1 MKKILSL
8 FISIII
14 VSSMVFGCFSSA
26 VFAADEKQKL
36 AKELLDM
43 TGNKLA
49 ISGTVARFGY
59 GNSSKGETNTAVNE
73 TLFGKKVILIN
84 ALANYTNDNNDTRL
98 QISTASGINS
108 GKVRLS
114 YGLYLAA
121 TSDGTLSFRA
131 RRTGNTA
138 PVINIDL
145 KELNLVP
152 YRWYEIVIEIDLE
165 KTSDNCTVKAI
176 DENGSLYASKT
187 VGFDFKTS
195 SYSLGNM
202 FLWGT
207 PRTDAKPA
215 GAPSH
220 LSGEIAYYAIRDI
233 YISHEDGTEKVK
245 ILSVGS
251 AGEVAHSQNKIS
263 FKLSQKL
270 DTLLPNHILIK
281 NKANLSDTISI
292 SSIDNVQSDG
302 GGYVVNATLGR
313 SLAPWTDYYL
323 EISGS
328 VYSGYKEVKSDGLY
342 DIIPVGKG
350 FHTPS
355 APFDIKDPDFSY
367 NGSVLKADTK
377 MINTTGAKD
386 VCFVLASYSHRGKV
400 KAIVQK
406 AYPAFE
412 AVYPGSDADI
422 SIPAEDGDIIRF
434 FVIDNMQNKKALFGK
449 SWTVNYDGT
458 PAEAFVSS
466 AGNNKTPG
474 TIKLGDFDYD
484 KKKITADIKNITSD
498 AANGILTVY
507 SDASRPVFADFI
519 TTKSD
524 GSYLKEISFADSFPY
539 GTYTVEFTLEDMT
552 SLKSS
557 FTYYTPEE
565 IKENTRRD
573 ILTLAKQA
581 PNSGTLMNVILG
593 INENGEK
600 INNNFD
606 VFKADAKSEF
616 YDLVKNKDE
625 VFALMKQNMSQ
636 AGTYSELISLFN
648 SSAQSRYN
656 TENNAVIN
664 PSVNNNNYGPSNT
677 VVTENRGSSSP
688 AVSGGAMPAAPSA
701 PQASFVDTKGHW
713 AEKFMEDLSKKGIIN
728 GYNDGTFRPENHITR
743 AELAKLLT
751 GAFGQSEDSFADFS
765 DVAPDSW
772 YYKSIAAA
780 LADGI
785 VTGYD
790 DGSFKPDAFVTRQDA
805 VLMMYRAMSLKKE
818 LPSGYTLF
826 KDDFEI
832 SSYAAN
838 ATRCLGELGIITG
851 NEDKEFKPQN
861 NITRAEIAAV
871 VCRGLDYLQSH

>member
-8 FISIII
+8 FISIIL

-36 AKELLDM
+36 AKTILDM
-43 TGNKLA
+43 TGNNLS
-49 ISGTVARFGY
+49 ISGSVAKFGY
-59 GNSSKGETNTAVNE
+59 NSNSKGQSTIAVNE
-73 TLFGKKVILIN
+73 TLFSQKVITIN
-84 ALANYTNDNNDTRL
+84 RLANYTNDNSDSRL
-98 QISTASGINS
+98 QISAANGIS
-108 GKVRLS
+108 TGRLGFS
-114 YGLYLAA
+114 YKLYIAA
-121 TSDGTLSFRA
+121 LSDGTHSFRL
-131 RRTGNTA
+131 RRTGNNVMINFNFSEFNLAPYSWYDIKIEFDLDKTA
-138 PVINIDL
+138 NNCVI
-145 KELNLVP
+145 
-152 YRWYEIVIEIDLE
+152 
-165 KTSDNCTVKAI
+165 KALSP
-176 DENGSLYASKT
+176 DGSLYASKT
-187 VGFDFKTS
+187 LTSDFKTN
-195 SYSLGNM
+195 SYSVGNM

-207 PRTDAKPA
+207 PRSDAMPS
-215 GAPSH
+215 GAPAE
-220 LSGEIAYYAIRDI
+220 LGGEIAFYAVKDML
-233 YISHEDGTEKVK
+233 ISHEDGTEKVK

-251 AGEVAHSQNKIS
+251 DGEVAHSQNKIS

-302 GGYVVNATLGR
+302 GEYVVNATLGR

-342 DIIPVGKG
+342 DITPVSKE

-386 VCFVLASYSHRGKV
+386 VCLVLASYSHRGKV
-400 KAIVQK
+400 KAIAQK
-406 AYPAFE
+406 AYPSFE

-458 PAEAFVSS
+458 LTEAFVSS
-466 AGNNKTPG
+466 AGNNKTSG
-474 TIKLGDFDYD
+474 TIELGDFDYD
-484 KKKITADIKNITSD
+484 KKKITADIKNVTSD
-498 AANGILTVY
+498 AANGLLTVY
-507 SDASRPVFADFI
+507 SDASNPVFADFI

-524 GSYLKEISFADSFPY
+524 GSYLREISFADSFPY

-581 PNSGTLMNVILG
+581 PNSGALMNVILG

-606 VFKADAKSEF
+606 VFKSDAKSKF

-656 TENNAVIN
+656 TENNTVIN

-677 VVTENRGSSSP
+677 VVTENKGSSSS
-688 AVSGGAMPAAPSA
+688 VSGGVSSVPAV
-701 PQASFVDTKGHW
+701 PQASFGDTKGHW

-751 GAFGQSEDSFADFS
+751 GAFGQGEGSFAEFT

-772 YYKSIAAA
+772 YYKFIAAA

-818 LPSGYTLF
+818 LPQGYTLF

-871 VCRGLDYLQSH
+871 VCRGLDYLLSH